1 MLDPTSALITRD
13 EIKALLDHGQPI
25 RLVEVLAAYH
35 YRKYHLPGA
44 INLPIL
50 GMRHLAE
57 QMLPDKS
64 ALIVAYC
71 LNARCASSA
80 RAVMLLN
87 EMGYTHVREY
97 REGKEDW
104 LATGYPVE
112 GEAAP
117 TLTPTQAQ

>member
-1 MLDPTSALITRD
+1 MPDTTLITRD
-13 EIKALLDHGQPI
+13 EIKLLLDDGSPI

-64 ALIVAYC
+64 ALIVVYC

-80 RAVMLLN
+80 RAVTLLG

-104 LATGYPVE
+104 LAAGYPVE

-117 TLTPTQAQ
+117 ALTLTQAQ